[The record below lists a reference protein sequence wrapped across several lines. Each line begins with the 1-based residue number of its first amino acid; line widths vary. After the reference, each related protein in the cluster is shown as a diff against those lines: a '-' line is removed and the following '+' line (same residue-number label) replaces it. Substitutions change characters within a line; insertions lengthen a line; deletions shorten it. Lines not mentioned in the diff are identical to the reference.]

1 MYALIFALSLQ
12 GGDNIPAVEVIDD
25 SGIFNKGLEDKKSA
39 TFRKSELS
47 LAEAKQK
54 VIKNE
59 DAFVLYIP
67 GNISNGGTIE
77 IFSQKKAGLSVISTI
92 ESQLN
97 DQMRTKLLADAGID
111 VLTLDKIKPKLY
123 VVSKELTLEGEK
135 DSSSGAAMA
144 VGFAAAILIYMSL
157 FIYGIQVMRGIIEEK
172 TSRIVEVVISSVKP
186 FQLMMGKIVGIGL
199 VGLTQ
204 FLLWITLSLG
214 LMTVASQIMFKGKMD
229 QIKSEIP
236 MNKQAAAVSID
247 GPGMDIIKAIQ
258 TVDWTYIL
266 PIFIIFFLG
275 GYMLY
280 SALFAAVG
288 SAVEND
294 TETLELIKKLMGSN
308 VNQMKRVF
316 KVVNNKTQK
325 IFDKHMDKA
334 EVKKRRLYWHGSRN
348 ENWFNILQTGLL
360 IRPSG
365 AVHTGSMFGDGIYFA
380 DKAQKSIGYTSLR
393 GSYWAHG
400 GDNKAF
406 LALFDVHLGKQ
417 KEILHHDSSCYKLS
431 QKVMDAEGYNSVFA
445 KGGAD
450 LRNNEFI
457 IYRAEQCTI
466 SHLIEIGN

>member
-1 MYALIFALSLQ
+1 MNKIILIIKREYFSRVKKKSFLVMTFLVPMLIIGMYALIFALSIQ
-12 GGDNIPAVEVIDD
+12 GGDNIPAVEIIDE
-25 SGIFNKGLEDKKSA
+25 SGIFNKGLENKKSA

-47 LAEAKQK
+47 LVEAKQK
-54 VIKNE
+54 VIQNE

-77 IFSQKKAGLSVISTI
+77 MFSQKKAGISVISTI

-97 DQMRTKLLADAGID
+97 DQMRTKMLADAGID
-111 VLTLDKIKPKLY
+111 VLTLDKIKPKLS

-229 QIKSEIP
+229 QIKSEVP

-288 SAVEND
+288 SAVESD
-294 TETLELIKKLMGSN
+294 TETQQFMLPITLPLLFTYIMS
-308 VNQMKRVF
+308 F
-316 KVVNNKTQK
+316 SFIVNNPDSSLSFWLSIIPFTSP
-325 IFDKHMDKA
+325 IAMM
-334 EVKKRRLYWHGSRN
+334 VRLPFGVP
-348 ENWFNILQTGLL
+348 NWELALSIILL
-360 IRPSG
+360 IAGFIFTTWLASRIYR
-365 AVHTGSMFGDGIYFA
+365 VGILMYGKKVSFA
-380 DKAQKSIGYTSLR
+380 E
-393 GSYWAHG
+393 
-400 GDNKAF
+400 
-406 LALFDVHLGKQ
+406 LGKWFMY
-417 KEILHHDSSCYKLS
+417 KE
-431 QKVMDAEGYNSVFA
+431 
-445 KGGAD
+445 
-450 LRNNEFI
+450 
-457 IYRAEQCTI
+457 
-466 SHLIEIGN
+466 

>member
-1 MYALIFALSLQ
+1 MRKIILIIKREYFSRVKKKSFLVMTFLVPILIIGMYALIFALSMQ

-25 SGIFNKGLEDKKSA
+25 SGIFNKGLENKKSA

-77 IFSQKKAGLSVISTI
+77 MFSQKKAGVSVINTI

-111 VLTLDKIKPKLY
+111 VLMLDKIKPKLS

-204 FLLWITLSLG
+204 FLLWITLSIG
-214 LMTVASQIMFKGKMD
+214 LMTVASQVMFKGKMD
-229 QIKSEIP
+229 QIKSEVP
-236 MNKQAAAVSID
+236 MNKQAAAVSTD
-247 GPGMDIIKAIQ
+247 GPGMDIIKAVQ

-288 SAVEND
+288 SAVESD
-294 TETLELIKKLMGSN
+294 TETQQFMLPITLPLLFTYIMS
-308 VNQMKRVF
+308 F
-316 KVVNNKTQK
+316 SFIVNNPDSSLSFWLSIIPFTSP
-325 IFDKHMDKA
+325 IAMM
-334 EVKKRRLYWHGSRN
+334 VRLPFGVP
-348 ENWFNILQTGLL
+348 NWELALSIILL
-360 IRPSG
+360 IAGFIFTTWVASRIYR
-365 AVHTGSMFGDGIYFA
+365 VGILMYGKKVSFA
-380 DKAQKSIGYTSLR
+380 E
-393 GSYWAHG
+393 
-400 GDNKAF
+400 
-406 LALFDVHLGKQ
+406 LGKWFMY
-417 KEILHHDSSCYKLS
+417 KE
-431 QKVMDAEGYNSVFA
+431 
-445 KGGAD
+445 
-450 LRNNEFI
+450 
-457 IYRAEQCTI
+457 
-466 SHLIEIGN
+466 

>member
-1 MYALIFALSLQ
+1 MRKIILIIKREYFSRVKKKSFLVMTFLVPILIIGMYALIFALSMQ

-25 SGIFNKGLEDKKSA
+25 SGIFNKGLENKKSA

-77 IFSQKKAGLSVISTI
+77 MFSQKKAGVSVINTI

-111 VLTLDKIKPKLY
+111 VLMLDKIKPKLS

-204 FLLWITLSLG
+204 FLLWITLSIG
-214 LMTVASQIMFKGKMD
+214 LMTVASQVMFKGKMD
-229 QIKSEIP
+229 QIKSEVP
-236 MNKQAAAVSID
+236 MNKQATAVSTD
-247 GPGMDIIKAIQ
+247 GPGMDIIKAVQ

-288 SAVEND
+288 SAVESD
-294 TETLELIKKLMGSN
+294 TETQQFMLPITLPLLFTYIMS
-308 VNQMKRVF
+308 F
-316 KVVNNKTQK
+316 SFIVNNPDSSLSFWLSIIPFTSP
-325 IFDKHMDKA
+325 IAMM
-334 EVKKRRLYWHGSRN
+334 VRLPFGVP
-348 ENWFNILQTGLL
+348 NWELALSIILL
-360 IRPSG
+360 IAGFIFTTWVASRIYR
-365 AVHTGSMFGDGIYFA
+365 VGILMYGKKVSFA
-380 DKAQKSIGYTSLR
+380 E
-393 GSYWAHG
+393 
-400 GDNKAF
+400 
-406 LALFDVHLGKQ
+406 LGKWFMY
-417 KEILHHDSSCYKLS
+417 KE
-431 QKVMDAEGYNSVFA
+431 
-445 KGGAD
+445 
-450 LRNNEFI
+450 
-457 IYRAEQCTI
+457 
-466 SHLIEIGN
+466 

>member
-1 MYALIFALSLQ
+1 MYALIFALSMQ

-25 SGIFNKGLEDKKSA
+25 SGIFNKGLENKKSA

-77 IFSQKKAGLSVISTI
+77 MFSQKKAGVSVINTI

-111 VLTLDKIKPKLY
+111 VLMLDKIKPKLS

-204 FLLWITLSLG
+204 FLLWITLSIG
-214 LMTVASQIMFKGKMD
+214 LMTVASQVMFKGKMD
-229 QIKSEIP
+229 QIKSEVP
-236 MNKQAAAVSID
+236 MNKQAAAVSTD
-247 GPGMDIIKAIQ
+247 GPGMDIIKAVQ

-288 SAVEND
+288 SAVESD
-294 TETLELIKKLMGSN
+294 TETQQFMLPITLPLLFTYIMS
-308 VNQMKRVF
+308 F
-316 KVVNNKTQK
+316 SFIVNNPDSSLSFWLSIIPFTSP
-325 IFDKHMDKA
+325 IAMM
-334 EVKKRRLYWHGSRN
+334 VRLPFGVP
-348 ENWFNILQTGLL
+348 NWELALSIILL
-360 IRPSG
+360 IAGFIFTTWVASRIYR
-365 AVHTGSMFGDGIYFA
+365 VGILMYGKKVSFA
-380 DKAQKSIGYTSLR
+380 E
-393 GSYWAHG
+393 
-400 GDNKAF
+400 
-406 LALFDVHLGKQ
+406 LGKWFMY
-417 KEILHHDSSCYKLS
+417 KE
-431 QKVMDAEGYNSVFA
+431 
-445 KGGAD
+445 
-450 LRNNEFI
+450 
-457 IYRAEQCTI
+457 
-466 SHLIEIGN
+466 